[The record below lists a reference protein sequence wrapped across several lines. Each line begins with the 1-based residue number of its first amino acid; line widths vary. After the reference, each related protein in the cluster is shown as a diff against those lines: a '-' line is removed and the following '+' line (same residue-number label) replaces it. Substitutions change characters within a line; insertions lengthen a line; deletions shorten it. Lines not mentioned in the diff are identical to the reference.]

1 MRFGEN
7 PVVGSNPT
15 LSPLLAQLVDYPVK
29 VKTLFKRV
37 GLLLAL
43 VLLSG
48 CVGTS
53 VATLSP
59 SSIADQSA
67 SLSASLAP
75 EIQELKSMQV
85 LPAAVTISAAAAA
98 EPLAS
103 VVVPQGITTAPAGS
117 NVKLWITDPSQL
129 GTGLEGSGL
138 FYSTDGASWNFA
150 PPNPDGSLY
159 AHWKPGTYT
168 IDVIEPN
175 GNTTLYQ
182 RRSFTIR
189 VKKTGSTVDGVKANK
204 AGVSVVAPR
213 LIVEVSEII
222 ASKVVELTELASAPA
237 SNFTATSPC
246 QLLDQ
251 ITPERGLDTAL
262 SAGFP
267 KVPIRLPS
275 FGRIR
280 ALILPVSFIDL
291 KSKKVPSK
299 LFKSTANGTRDFYF
313 AQSYGKLA
321 FDFTVTPNWVKMPFS
336 VKKYSSNQA
345 DGWGWKS
352 DELINDLFALTSDQI
367 TYGDYDV
374 VYVLLPETVARTQ
387 MGNGPAHVTLF
398 PTASGVIASVAT
410 GGWDMYYNNDGPGG
424 NGISGGDWKWM
435 AHETGHLFGLYD
447 EDLQHSSASL
457 GYWGIMAMSWTNA
470 AIELGAWD
478 RYLQG
483 WLTND
488 QIACR
493 QLSELSPSGESIT
506 LNPLVGQSAGLKSVM
521 IPISASKILV
531 IESRKR
537 KSLDAPLRSG
547 VLVYTVDMTLGQ
559 LGGGYVVKPR
569 RGASDKQSFLDAA
582 LRAGD
587 SITVGGVT
595 VTVVSIGKNSDVV
608 EISH

>member
-1 MRFGEN
+1 
-7 PVVGSNPT
+7 
-15 LSPLLAQLVDYPVK
+15 
-29 VKTLFKRV
+29 
-37 GLLLAL
+37 
-43 VLLSG
+43 
-48 CVGTS
+48 
-53 VATLSP
+53 
-59 SSIADQSA
+59 
-67 SLSASLAP
+67 
-75 EIQELKSMQV
+75 
-85 LPAAVTISAAAAA
+85 
-98 EPLAS
+98 
-103 VVVPQGITTAPAGS
+103 
-117 NVKLWITDPSQL
+117 
-129 GTGLEGSGL
+129 
-138 FYSTDGASWNFA
+138 
-150 PPNPDGSLY
+150 
-159 AHWKPGTYT
+159 
-168 IDVIEPN
+168 
-175 GNTTLYQ
+175 
-182 RRSFTIR
+182 
-189 VKKTGSTVDGVKANK
+189 
-204 AGVSVVAPR
+204 
-213 LIVEVSEII
+213 
-222 ASKVVELTELASAPA
+222 
-237 SNFTATSPC
+237 
-246 QLLDQ
+246 
-251 ITPERGLDTAL
+251 
-262 SAGFP
+262 
-267 KVPIRLPS
+267 
-275 FGRIR
+275 
-280 ALILPVSFIDL
+280 
-291 KSKKVPSK
+291 
-299 LFKSTANGTRDFYF
+299 
-313 AQSYGKLA
+313 
-321 FDFTVTPNWVKMPFS
+321 
-336 VKKYSSNQA
+336 
-345 DGWGWKS
+345 
-352 DELINDLFALTSDQI
+352 
-367 TYGDYDV
+367 
-374 VYVLLPETVARTQ
+374 
-387 MGNGPAHVTLF
+387 
-398 PTASGVIASVAT
+398 
-410 GGWDMYYNNDGPGG
+410 MYYNDDGPGG

>member
-1 MRFGEN
+1 
-7 PVVGSNPT
+7 
-15 LSPLLAQLVDYPVK
+15 
-29 VKTLFKRV
+29 
-37 GLLLAL
+37 
-43 VLLSG
+43 
-48 CVGTS
+48 
-53 VATLSP
+53 
-59 SSIADQSA
+59 
-67 SLSASLAP
+67 
-75 EIQELKSMQV
+75 MQV

-117 NVKLWITDPSQL
+117 NVKLWITDPGQL

-213 LIVEVSEII
+213 LIVEISEII
-222 ASKVVELTELASAPA
+222 ASKVRALTELASAPA

-251 ITPERGLDTAL
+251 VTPERGLAITS

-299 LFKSTANGTRDFYF
+299 LFKSTANGTRSFYF

-336 VKKYSSNQA
+336 VKKYSSNDA
-345 DGWGWKS
+345 DGNGWTWRS
-352 DELINDLFALTSDQI
+352 DELIKDVFRLTDDQI

-374 VYVLLPETVARTQ
+374 VYVLLPETVARAQ
-387 MGNGPAHVTLF
+387 MGSGPAHPYLF
-398 PTASGVIASVAT
+398 ETRSGVIASVAT
-410 GGWDMYYNNDGPGG
+410 GGWDMYWNNVRHGVV
-424 NGISGGDWKWM
+424 GGDWKWM
-435 AHETGHLFGLYD
+435 SHETGHLFGLYD
-447 EDLQHSSASL
+447 EDIQHKSASL
-457 GYWGIMAMSWTNA
+457 GNWGIMAMNWSNE

-483 WLTND
+483 WLAND

-493 QLSELSPSGESIT
+493 QRSGLSKAGESIT
-506 LNPLVGQSAGLKSVM
+506 LDPLVGQSAGLKSVM

-537 KSLDAPLRSG
+537 KGLDVPLSDG
-547 VLVYTVDMTLGQ
+547 LLVYTVDMKLGQ
-559 LGGGYVVKPR
+559 LSGGYVVKPR
-569 RGASDKQSFLDAA
+569 PGARDKKSFLDAA

-595 VTVVSIGKNSDVV
+595 ITVLSIGKNSDVV
-608 EISH
+608 KISN